1 MTAGVGRRQEP
12 ARELRFHNSIV
23 GRGNGGKPMLLFA
36 VAHAVQL
43 QDGIY
48 AVRSPEFPDC
58 EARHARIELAREQFG
73 DVLRERLLR
82 MIESGE
88 VAALYTYEELGS
100 SFAARCTM
108 QLPAPDRM
116 PGSFDRVMAVR
127 AKLPP
132 GAAERLR
139 PIPAARPQELPV
151 SESDSLP
158 MKERA
163 STESAEPSAMQAGEP
178 SRDTSTPVAENRG
191 TLGPSARLALVAAQ
205 LAGRDRH
212 TG

>member
-1 MTAGVGRRQEP
+1 
-12 ARELRFHNSIV
+12 
-23 GRGNGGKPMLLFA
+23 MLLFA

-43 QDGIY
+43 QDGIF
-48 AVRSPEFPDC
+48 AVRSPEFPGC
-58 EARHARIELAREQFG
+58 EARHTRIELAREQFR

-82 MIESGE
+82 MLESGE
-88 VAALYTYEELGS
+88 VAGLYTYEELGS

-132 GAAERLR
+132 GVAERLR
-139 PIPAARPQELPV
+139 PIPAARPQELPA
-151 SESDSLP
+151 SEP
-158 MKERA
+158 
-163 STESAEPSAMQAGEP
+163 EPSPARDAEAASPEAADPSPMQTGEP
-178 SRDTSTPVAENRG
+178 ARDTSTPVAENRR